1 MSSKVTHT
9 YNDHLIT
16 RQNRAEKEFLA
27 AFEAEKPTLENA
39 HVLVNPYFINPL
51 CALILFKSEKPA
63 AATMTIHGKR
73 NVKTS
78 CTPSPKAPITSFRS
92 SASTKAWPPA

>member
-1 MSSKVTHT
+1 MSSKVMHT

-63 AATMTIHGKR
+63 SATMTLHGKR
-73 NVKTS
+73 NARENIVHTFAEGTDHFIPVIGLYKT
-78 CTPSPKAPITSFRS
+78 R
-92 SASTKAWPPA
+92 

>member
-1 MSSKVTHT
+1 MSNKVMHT
-9 YNDHLIT
+9 YSDHLIT

-63 AATMTIHGKR
+63 SATMTLHGKR
-73 NVKTS
+73 NARILS
-78 CTPSPKAPITSFRS
+78 YRHISIITRARKKFNS
-92 SASTKAWPPA
+92 SSHSS